1 MRKGGRLLEEI
12 HDLYQAYL
20 KLQFGL
26 TPVRIEGLDFNS
38 VKELE
43 DYATKLV
50 ESIWI
55 RDNWYKP
62 GEIASSG
69 EYEIVL
75 KCSALHL
82 AGTLKDGLPTSVRA
96 KMCDP
101 TVPRGMCP
109 LTNYN
114 ETALLWFAKLFF
126 KECVVSGC
134 R

>member
-50 ESIWI
+50 
-55 RDNWYKP
+55 
-62 GEIASSG
+62 
-69 EYEIVL
+69 
-75 KCSALHL
+75 
-82 AGTLKDGLPTSVRA
+82 
-96 KMCDP
+96 
-101 TVPRGMCP
+101 
-109 LTNYN
+109 
-114 ETALLWFAKLFF
+114 
-126 KECVVSGC
+126 
-134 R
+134 